1 MDFIQFRIFLKF
13 AQFTILGAKICF
25 QKIREMK
32 LRFENLEKKNYL
44 DENLE
49 KVLQTYLF
57 LGSISHTNSNHHGR

>member
-1 MDFIQFRIFLKF
+1 MSQIFNVRAIYNKYL
-13 AQFTILGAKICF
+13 APKICF